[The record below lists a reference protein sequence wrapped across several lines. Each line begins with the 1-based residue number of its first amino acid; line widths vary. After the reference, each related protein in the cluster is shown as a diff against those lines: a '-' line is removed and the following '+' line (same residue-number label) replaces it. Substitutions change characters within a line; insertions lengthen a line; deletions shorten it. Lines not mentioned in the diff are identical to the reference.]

1 MYQPDILTKEEGGE
15 LLKIARRAME
25 SFVRNEHAPGSG
37 DYPEKFRQLYGI
49 FCELLKNNET
59 RGSAVS
65 GLPYP
70 LLPIIDATITS
81 VIASSHED
89 KRFPAITPDELGE
102 IKIELS
108 ILTEPKYITVKNNL
122 DYLHHIIPGT
132 DGIVFRYGP
141 YESFLPPQT
150 WEKVKEKE
158 LFLEQL
164 CLRAGASK
172 ESWKEPGAELYTFQ
186 AQVFRE
192 E

>member
-1 MYQPDILTKEEGGE
+1 M
-15 LLKIARRAME
+15 LKIARAVLER
-25 SFVRNEHAPGSG
+25 FVRNEHATKAEKYS
-37 DYPEKFRQLYGI
+37 DKFRDKYGI
-49 FCELLKNNET
+49 LCELLKNNET

-70 LLPIIDATITS
+70 LLPIIDAAIAA

-89 KRFPAITPDELGE
+89 KRFPAVKPDELGE
-102 IKIELS
+102 IKIEIS
-108 ILTEPKYITVKNNL
+108 ILTESKYITVKSSL

-141 YESFLPPQT
+141 YESFLPPQA
-150 WEKVKEKE
+150 WEKIKEKE

-172 ESWKEPGAELYTFQ
+172 ESWKEPGTELYTFQ
-186 AQVFRE
+186 AQVFKE